1 MTLTFVRSGSPYTLE
16 IVDSSM
22 VTASG
27 DGLTSVEVN
36 RRSRFVVNTGQKGAS
51 GDVKVNISCELKTEI
66 LT

>member
-1 MTLTFVRSGSPYTLE
+1 MSTGSPYTLE

-27 DGLTSVEVN
+27 EGLTSVEVN

-51 GDVKVNISCELKTEI
+51 GDAKVNITSE
-66 LT
+66 